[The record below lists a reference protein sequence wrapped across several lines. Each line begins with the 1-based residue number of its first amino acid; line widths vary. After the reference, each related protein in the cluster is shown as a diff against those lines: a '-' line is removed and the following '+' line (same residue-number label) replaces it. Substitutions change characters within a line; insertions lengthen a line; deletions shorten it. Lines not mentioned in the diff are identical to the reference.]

1 MPMRRFTSWDE
12 LLAAFR
18 ALGGVAE
25 NVVQREG
32 PLGRG
37 IYPLDPAR
45 PVRLHVPKS
54 LLIPENAIEVR
65 DGGLRVKEQ
74 STASPQARDFFEAY
88 HAFASWG
95 GGGQQEVLD
104 FLSGIRALPESVASA
119 LRKEL
124 SLEFLFEE
132 PASDMVRERFLKNR
146 SITSDNSVVAMPMVE
161 LVNHSPDGV
170 SYDTSNGVTVAGRF
184 DGEVLVRYNLADTYL
199 RFVHYGFVASER
211 FAFSLPMGARHRR
224 GMLTIH
230 QDYDINRMQGDVPI
244 PLASAKGGEL
254 VLSHALLG
262 DRKNPYAPRAVF
274 QQVVQR
280 AAGIEEAE
288 AQELFDQIVMA
299 NRMQFLKVLAACEE
313 AEGPMVLKVRR
324 MCRLQLEALSSSL
337 VRRRS

>member
-1 MPMRRFTSWDE
+1 MLMRRITSWDE

-18 ALGGVAE
+18 ALGGTAE

-37 IYPLDPAR
+37 IHPIDPAR

-54 LLIPENAIEVR
+54 LLIPESAIEVR
-65 DGGLRVKEQ
+65 DGGLRVKGE
-74 STASPQARDFFEAY
+74 SVASPEARDFFETY

-95 GGGQQEVLD
+95 GGGEREVLD
-104 FLSGIRALPESVASA
+104 FLSGIRGLPAPVASA

-132 PASDMVRERFLKNR
+132 PAADTVRERFLKNR
-146 SITSDNSVVAMPMVE
+146 SITSGNTVVAMPMVE

-199 RFVHYGFVASER
+199 RFVHYGFVAGER
-211 FAFSLPMGARHRR
+211 FAFSLPMGVRHRR
-224 GMLTIH
+224 GALTIQ
-230 QDYDINRMQGDVPI
+230 QDYDVNRMHGDVPI
-244 PLASAKGGEL
+244 PLTSTKGNEL

-280 AAGIEEAE
+280 AVGIEEAE

-313 AEGPMVLKVRR
+313 ADGPMVLQVRR
-324 MCRLQLEALSSSL
+324 MCRLQLEALSSCL
-337 VRRRS
+337 IRRRN